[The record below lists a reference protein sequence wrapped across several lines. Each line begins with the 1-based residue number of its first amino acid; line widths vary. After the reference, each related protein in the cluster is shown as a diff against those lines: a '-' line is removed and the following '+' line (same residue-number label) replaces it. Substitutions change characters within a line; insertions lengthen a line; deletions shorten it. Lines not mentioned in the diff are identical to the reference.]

1 MENKSFYKRYDAII
15 NLFIFLFVSFLIF
28 VFFAAFKVILAPL
41 LFSILLAYLLDPV
54 LKEIEKL
61 KKKVDFFNKKIPSL
75 LLNRGVLSLILVL
88 LFLLLIIGLLGWI
101 IPIIVNQFNDFTKNL
116 PDLLETA
123 SKSGSKLSEWFD
135 KHFKIPSAVK
145 INLTKEIE
153 KELMKFLSGLSSIIP
168 SLFSNLYSI
177 VLSILYLIL
186 IPIFTFYILKELPYI
201 KKFLDDLV
209 PSRMRKE
216 VRIKVKKV
224 NDVVSTF
231 VRGQLIISLGLA
243 IAYSIGLSLIKLP
256 FAILVGIISG
266 LGDIVPYLGTLFGV
280 LLSVI
285 IAGFYFH
292 SFKAILLVLLVFAII
307 KIVEDWLIYPKLIG
321 DRVGIHPLII
331 ILIIIFAGEYFG
343 ITGMIL
349 AIPFAGVL
357 KIFLYDVYKW
367 YKRSFLYNKE
377 VEISLE
383 EQDE

>member
-1 MENKSFYKRYDAII
+1 
-15 NLFIFLFVSFLIF
+15 
-28 VFFAAFKVILAPL
+28 
-41 LFSILLAYLLDPV
+41 
-54 LKEIEKL
+54 
-61 KKKVDFFNKKIPSL
+61 
-75 LLNRGVLSLILVL
+75 
-88 LFLLLIIGLLGWI
+88 
-101 IPIIVNQFNDFTKNL
+101 
-116 PDLLETA
+116 
-123 SKSGSKLSEWFD
+123 
-135 KHFKIPSAVK
+135 
-145 INLTKEIE
+145 
-153 KELMKFLSGLSSIIP
+153 
-168 SLFSNLYSI
+168 
-177 VLSILYLIL
+177 
-186 IPIFTFYILKELPYI
+186 
-201 KKFLDDLV
+201 
-209 PSRMRKE
+209 MRKE

-292 SFKAILLVLLVFAII
+292 SLKAIFLVLLVFAII

-367 YKRSFLYNKE
+367 YKRSFLFNKE
-377 VEISLE
+377 VEIPME
-383 EQDE
+383 DHDE